1 MFIIF
6 LLYTFTSSANASN
19 HRILHL
25 KGSASDLAHL
35 FPLSVHWNTAFIGS
49 FKNKGFFILRS
60 IWGMLLANIS
70 ISMIN
75 NMLKVLRSPAVR
87 KLVQIP

>member
-6 LLYTFTSSANASN
+6 LLYTFTSNARTSN

-25 KGSASDLAHL
+25 KGSASDLVHL

-49 FKNKGFFILRS
+49 FENKGFFILRS